1 MGHLL
6 GEVFRSTAGVKI
18 VHVPYKGQTPALTDL
33 LGGQVEMMFVDLGT
47 ALPHIRSG
55 KIRAIAIASE
65 KRNPFLPDVPTVSS
79 VLPDFVFTAWFGM
92 VAPAGTPPA
101 IANKLS
107 LAVAE
112 ALKHP
117 DITPSLQKL
126 SVEVIASTPA
136 EMAQVMKRDRERWAK
151 VVKVSGATA
160 Q

>member
-1 MGHLL
+1 
-6 GEVFRSTAGVKI
+6 
-18 VHVPYKGQTPALTDL
+18 
-33 LGGQVEMMFVDLGT
+33 MMIVDLGT

-117 DITPSLQKL
+117 DVTPTLQKA

-136 EMAQVMKRDRERWAK
+136 EMAQVMKLERERWAK